1 MATSWSLEADKRTGG
16 RETTYYQTQQFSNS
30 AGEPEPAPP
39 LPWISESQNGFPG
52 IILIYKIKKKKSQWQ
67 TTHYSLLLGQNETKK
82 DIVLNKI

>member
-16 RETTYYQTQQFSNS
+16 RETTYYQTQQFSHS

-52 IILIYKIKKKKSQWQ
+52 IILIYKIKKKKKKVNDKPH
-67 TTHYSLLLGQNETKK
+67 TTVSFWVKMKQKK
-82 DIVLNKI
+82 ILC